1 MRTRWKRLVFFL
13 YLGKKKMSEE
23 IKLSPQELEEL
34 KDTIKFRE
42 CVILKLKQL
51 NNVPKKVTI
60 LETKMLVYAWLI
72 GVMVAG
78 MLGLAFSVL
87 AK

>member
-1 MRTRWKRLVFFL
+1 MAEKIELTQ
-13 YLGKKKMSEE
+13 
-23 IKLSPQELEEL
+23 QELDDL

-51 NNVPKKVTI
+51 NGIPQKVTV
-60 LETKMLVYAWLI
+60 LETKITLHFWLVGLI
-72 GVMVAG
+72 VSGILV
-78 MLGLAFSVL
+78 LAFRVL

>member
-1 MRTRWKRLVFFL
+1 MA
-13 YLGKKKMSEE
+13 EE
-23 IKLSPQELEEL
+23 IKLTPQELEEI

-51 NNVPKKVTI
+51 NGTPKKVTI
-60 LETKMLVYAWLI
+60 LETKMALHFWLVGLI
-72 GVMVAG
+72 VSGIIF
-78 MLGLAFSVL
+78 LAFRVL